1 MITCYV
7 DGGVPPKPK
16 SCYARFLIIQNGKVA
31 KYMKITFVEHGTNNQ
46 MEYRALISLLKYL
59 VKAPPQDRILIKM
72 DSRLVIKQV
81 TNKFAVNNAKLKQ
94 LKQITSDLLAQIPDY
109 KFQHISGRTMKVILG
124 C

>member
-7 DGGVPPKPK
+7 DGGAPPKPK
-16 SCYARFLIIQNGKVA
+16 NCYARFLIIQNGKVA

-59 VKAPPQDRILIKM
+59 VEVSPQDRILIKM

-81 TNKFAVNNAKLKQ
+81 TNKFAVNNAKLKK
-94 LKQITSDLLAQIPDY
+94 LKQIASDLLVQIPDY
-109 KFQHISGRTMKVILG
+109 KFQHISGRAMKVILG